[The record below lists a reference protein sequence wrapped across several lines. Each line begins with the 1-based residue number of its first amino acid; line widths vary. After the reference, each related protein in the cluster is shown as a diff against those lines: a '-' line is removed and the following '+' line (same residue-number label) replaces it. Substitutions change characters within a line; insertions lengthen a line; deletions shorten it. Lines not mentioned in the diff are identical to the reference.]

1 MNIMEKLVKDFLS
14 YLIVE
19 RNFSPN
25 TVQSYQ
31 RDLRKYSFYLT
42 NKGLKFDRI
51 SPRDF
56 TNFLLSLK
64 EKGLSPPS
72 IARCLFAVKTF
83 YKFLCLEGKIKESP
97 LSDIESPRLWQRL
110 PYSLKIEEVE
120 KLINQPEEILSGD
133 SVFARF
139 IGLRDEAI
147 LELLYSTGIR
157 VSELINL
164 KSSDLNLKERFV
176 RVLGKGRKERLVPFG
191 EKAKIA
197 LQKYLEVRGKCLKEE
212 KDSPYFFLNRRGK
225 RFTRQGIWKLLRKYG
240 NLSGLKVTP
249 HTLRHTFATHLLEG
263 GADLRSIQEMLG
275 HASISTTQIYTKVD
289 KARLKEI
296 HRRFHPRP

>member
-1 MNIMEKLVKDFLS
+1 MEKLVKDFLS

-31 RDLRKYSFYLT
+31 RDLRKYSLYL
-42 NKGLKFDRI
+42 KDKELKVGKI
-51 SPRDF
+51 IPREF

-64 EKGLSPPS
+64 EKGLSPSS

-110 PYSLKIEEVE
+110 PCSLKTEEVE
-120 KLINQPEEILSGD
+120 RLINQPKANLSRD
-133 SVFARF
+133 TVFARF

-197 LQKYLEVRGKCLKEE
+197 LQKYLEVREE
-212 KDSPYFFLNRRGK
+212 KENPYFFLNRRGK

-263 GADLRSIQEMLG
+263 GADLRAIQEMLG
-275 HASISTTQIYTKVD
+275 HASISTTQIYTRVD
-289 KARLKEI
+289 RARLKEI